1 VRFFLPGRS
10 MPLEILSKQL
20 QSLTSDIRLGA
31 RLVLRRWKRL
41 DRTTRSRIELTTVFS
56 LLPLSAAIAAIA
68 AAPSALDL
76 DSLQSRPIVESIATP
91 SISEQLQHISER
103 REFFIRE
110 ARIQRGEPI
119 AALLVR
125 MGIDDDAAARFL
137 RSNPAARPL
146 VQAAPGRFI
155 QANVGADGRLNW
167 LRAFNDAEDSAVSA
181 DTRVLTLTRDD
192 TAVGGFWVAESQV
205 TLERRVELRS
215 GEVNSS
221 LFAAADAADIP
232 DSIAQQMI
240 DALES
245 EIDFHRNLHRG
256 DNFRAIYEA
265 LYAAGEYLR
274 PGRLLAVEFI
284 SQGKSVEAYWFDDGS
299 KHGGYYG
306 LGGRN
311 MKRTFLRS
319 PLEYTRMSSGFS
331 NSRTHPVFGYDAAHR
346 GIDYSAP
353 AGTKVRT
360 VAGGTV
366 EFAGWQRGYGN
377 IVEVRH
383 DEKHST
389 LYAHLQGFKP
399 GVVKGA
405 RVAQGDVVGFVGT
418 TGWSTGPHL
427 HFEVKIKG
435 NPVNPLTAELPGS
448 EPLAESQRDALA
460 VVAAPL
466 RDQLALLE
474 RIRVAA
480 ANR

>member
-1 VRFFLPGRS
+1 
-10 MPLEILSKQL
+10 
-20 QSLTSDIRLGA
+20 
-31 RLVLRRWKRL
+31 
-41 DRTTRSRIELTTVFS
+41 
-56 LLPLSAAIAAIA
+56 
-68 AAPSALDL
+68 
-76 DSLQSRPIVESIATP
+76 
-91 SISEQLQHISER
+91 
-103 REFFIRE
+103 
-110 ARIQRGEPI
+110 
-119 AALLVR
+119 
-125 MGIDDDAAARFL
+125 
-137 RSNPAARPL
+137 
-146 VQAAPGRFI
+146 
-155 QANVGADGRLNW
+155 
-167 LRAFNDAEDSAVSA
+167 
-181 DTRVLTLTRDD
+181 
-192 TAVGGFWVAESQV
+192 
-205 TLERRVELRS
+205 
-215 GEVNSS
+215 
-221 LFAAADAADIP
+221 
-232 DSIAQQMI
+232 MI

-245 EIDFHRNLHRG
+245 EIDFHRNLRRG
-256 DNFRAIYEA
+256 DTFRAIYEG

-353 AGTKVRT
+353 TGTKVRT

-389 LYAHLQGFKP
+389 LYAHLQGFRP

-460 VVAAPL
+460 AVAAPL

-480 ANR
+480 AVR

>member
-1 VRFFLPGRS
+1 
-10 MPLEILSKQL
+10 MPLAILSKQL
-20 QSLTSDIRLGA
+20 QTLTADIRLGA

-41 DRTTRSRIELTTVFS
+41 DRTTRSRIELTAVFS

-76 DSLQSRPIVESIATP
+76 DSIQSRPIVEAIATP
-91 SISEQLQHISER
+91 SISDQLQDISER

-110 ARIQRGEPI
+110 ARVQRGEPI

-125 MGIDDDAAARFL
+125 MGIDDEAAARFL
-137 RSNPAARPL
+137 RSSPAARPL

-155 QANVGADGRLNW
+155 QANVEADGRLNW
-167 LRAFNDAEDSAVSA
+167 LRAFNDVEDSTSPPR
-181 DTRVLTLTRDD
+181 TRVLTLTRDD
-192 TAVGGFWVAESQV
+192 AVAGGFWVAESQV

-215 GEVNSS
+215 GEVQSS

-245 EIDFHRNLHRG
+245 EIDFHRNLRRG
-256 DNFRAIYEA
+256 DSFRAIYEG

-284 SQGKSVEAYWFDDGS
+284 NQDKSVEAFWFDDGS

-306 LGGRN
+306 FGGRN
-311 MKRTFLRS
+311 MKRSFLRS

-331 NSRTHPVFGYDAAHR
+331 NHRTHPVFGYDAAHR
-346 GIDYSAP
+346 GVDYSAP
-353 AGTKVRT
+353 TGTKVRT

-383 DEKHST
+383 DEKRST
-389 LYAHLQGFKP
+389 LYAHLQGFVP
-399 GVVKGA
+399 GVIKGT
-405 RVAQGDVVGFVGT
+405 RVAQGDLIGYVGT

-427 HFEVKIKG
+427 HFEVKVKG
-435 NPVNPLTAELPGS
+435 NPVNPLTAELPSS
-448 EPLAESQRDALA
+448 EPLAEPQRDALA
-460 VVAAPL
+460 AVAAPL

-480 ANR
+480 AIR